1 MISVMIKMVSTVV
14 KAMSAVSDMT
24 DDCSASM
31 HSDSNTGLVNKT
43 NYDIQLA

>member
-31 HSDSNTGLVNKT
+31 HLDSNTSLVNKT
-43 NYDIQLA
+43 NNDIQ